1 MSNENNNEIAIKQ
14 GDECVVV
21 AQSYRGWASRKT
33 LGEAIKAI
41 KKHGRYTDKELLEAL
56 MDGEIGIYVTNA
68 ERFRVSQDNV
78 DAETK
83 GAVMFLGNEYNNVLL
98 WGKQ

>member
-68 ERFRVSQDNV
+68 DKFCVTQYSVNALTD
-78 DAETK
+78 
-83 GAVMFLGNEYNNVLL
+83 GAVMFLGNECNNVLVY
-98 WGKQ
+98 GKQ